1 MILIEEDYN
10 NNIVSY
16 IFRNQNKKFF
26 IGAYYKNKK
35 AKEQNRKSYFRYV
48 TSIAI
53 EHDGTIVIYGTIGIK
68 RYIYYTIQQAITKYN
83 KEAKKH

>member
-16 IFRNQNKKFF
+16 IFRNQNRKFF

-35 AKEQNRKSYFRYV
+35 AKE
-48 TSIAI
+48 
-53 EHDGTIVIYGTIGIK
+53 H
-68 RYIYYTIQQAITKYN
+68 
-83 KEAKKH
+83 